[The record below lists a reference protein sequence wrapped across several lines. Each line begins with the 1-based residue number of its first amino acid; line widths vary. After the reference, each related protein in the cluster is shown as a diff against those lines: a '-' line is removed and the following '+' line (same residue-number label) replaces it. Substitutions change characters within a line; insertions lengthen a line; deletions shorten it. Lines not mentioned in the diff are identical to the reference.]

1 MKKNYFIILS
11 ALIFCVAFSTH
22 LGLAFAQENAPLSN
36 VNFPIQE
43 LGNCANKQE
52 CKAYCDIDANMRI
65 CLDFAEK
72 QGLFSER
79 KIEKDRKI
87 FEIMETMKGPGGC
100 ANKTECDIYCSQ
112 PEHMEECIIFGKKHG
127 LIPPEELKEAE
138 QVLKAIKKG
147 LKPLPC
153 GGKQECDIYC
163 SQPEHIEECVAFGEA
178 AGFISPEEAEMIR
191 KTGGKGPGG
200 CQGKEECDAFC
211 QNPDNMQECMEFGL
225 KYGFMSPEEEKNT
238 RMTLNAIKKGF
249 KPPACRSKEECDI
262 YCSQPEHMEECIA
275 FGEAAGFISNEE
287 ANRAKN
293 MDKMDMGPGPGGCQG
308 DQECKEFCDN
318 PENMKECLEF
328 AIRAGLISEEE
339 AERIKKMDEMD
350 MGPGPGGCQ
359 TREQCDTYCQ
369 NPDNMQECMEF
380 GKKMG
385 LVEHQEFERMER
397 MSLEIQHNGP
407 GGCQTPQECK
417 TYCDNPENMEE
428 CIKFSEKMGLMK
440 PAEAG
445 VIRMLGPEGPGGP
458 GGCIGREECKKYCME
473 PEHTEECINFFL
485 EEKIMIPEDANRM
498 REMRQMAPP
507 MQMMPDSMM
516 PNDMIEH
523 HDDMM
528 QYPDAMMSDDEKHQ
542 IMMPDNMISHDMMP
556 MMPFD
561 MENMPIEK
569 LMEFMPPEMIEK
581 LKNLPP
587 EEIEKVIRTFK
598 LETMPLIEQ
607 NISIEHKMQMDYP
620 PMEYDE
626 KMRQIQIQTQ
636 MQTQMYPQIL
646 QQDNMPMIMP
656 DNMMPSSDGMM
667 SGENKMPMMM
677 PDNMMPY
684 PNDMILHDD
693 NMMQY
698 PPSPDNTMPSPD
710 NTYQEPMYQEPK
722 SEPQLEPEPQ
732 TFFDNTK
739 QFLANLIN
747 IIK

>member
-11 ALIFCVAFSTH
+11 ALIFCVALSTH

-36 VNFPIQE
+36 VNFPIQK

-72 QGLFSER
+72 QGLFSEK

-87 FEIMETMKGPGGC
+87 VEIMETTIGPGGC
-100 ANKTECDIYCSQ
+100 ANKIECDIFCRN
-112 PEHMEECIIFGKKHG
+112 PENMEECIIFGKKHG
-127 LIPPEELKEAE
+127 LIPLEELKEAE

-163 SQPEHIEECVAFGEA
+163 SQPEHLEECIAFGEAAGFIEPEEAEMIRKTDGKGPGGCQGKQECDIYCQNPDNMQKCMEFGLEYGLMSPQEEKETRMMLEAIKKGFKPPPCHSKEECDIYCSDPEHMEECVAFGEA
-178 AGFISPEEAEMIR
+178 AGFINHDDAERAKKMHEMEIHM
-191 KTGGKGPGG
+191 GPGPG
-200 CQGKEECDAFC
+200 ECKGDEEC
-211 QNPDNMQECMEFGL
+211 
-225 KYGFMSPEEEKNT
+225 K
-238 RMTLNAIKKGF
+238 
-249 KPPACRSKEECDI
+249 I
-262 YCSQPEHMEECIA
+262 YCDNPEHMEECV
-275 FGEAAGFISNEE
+275 
-287 ANRAKN
+287 
-293 MDKMDMGPGPGGCQG
+293 
-308 DQECKEFCDN
+308 
-318 PENMKECLEF
+318 EF
-328 AIRAGLISEEE
+328 ALKAGLISEEE
-339 AERIKKMDEMD
+339 AKRIKKMDEMD

-359 TREQCDTYCQ
+359 TREQCDIYCQ
-369 NPDNMQECMEF
+369 NPDNMRECMEF

-385 LVEHQEFERMER
+385 IVDTHEFERVER
-397 MSLEIQHNGP
+397 MSNEMLHNGP

-417 TYCDNPENMEE
+417 TFCDDPKNMQE
-428 CIKFSEKMGLMK
+428 CVRFSEKMGLMK
-440 PAEAG
+440 PAEAN
-445 VIRMLGPEGPGGP
+445 VIRMLTPEGQGGP
-458 GGCIGREECKKYCME
+458 GGCQGMEECKKYCMN
-473 PEHTEECINFFL
+473 PENMEECVEFFL
-485 EEKIMIPEDANRM
+485 KEKIMIPEDANRM
-498 REMRQMAPP
+498 MEMMQIAPRIDNMAP
-507 MQMMPDSMM
+507 D
-516 PNDMIEH
+516 N
-523 HDDMM
+523 MM
-528 QYPDAMMSDDEKHQ
+528 QYPDAMMPSDEKHQ

-561 MENMPIEK
+561 MENMSIEK

-587 EEIEKVIRTFK
+587 EEIEKTIRTFK

-684 PNDMILHDD
+684 PNDMIYDD
-693 NMMQY
+693 GNIQGDVMHIY
-698 PPSPDNTMPSPD
+698 PPEQNDSEFIQP
-710 NTYQEPMYQEPK
+710 
-722 SEPQLEPEPQ
+722 EPQLEPEPQ